1 MIKANKDKKFKI
13 AKMEKKISLQ
23 VHQAEINETM
33 DLLTT

>member
-13 AKMEKKISLQ
+13 AKMEKISLQ